1 MLNKVKETIKKH
13 NMLAMG
19 NRIVVAVSGG
29 PDSVALLKVL
39 SMVSGKYRLSLVAAH
54 LNHGLR
60 GEESNSEERFA
71 RELCESM
78 GIAFESK
85 YIDVPSLI
93 KGEKRSPEDVCRDV
107 RYNFFKKVREKYK
120 ADKIAL
126 GHNLDDQAE
135 TVIMKFLRGSGM
147 GGLRGILPMRDGIYI
162 RPLISVTRDE
172 ILTFLKKEGMEFV
185 TDSSNVEDIYLRNRI
200 RNRLIPE
207 LRENYNPG
215 LEENLDHTAD
225 IIRVEDDYIKTAVED
240 VLTTWGVD
248 RNQDDIRVN
257 IPELVKLH
265 EAIQRRVIKTLLQN
279 CSHQKKGIGYLH
291 VKSVMDLITGGSPN
305 GILNLPFDLEVR
317 REYDL
322 LVISKTK
329 TPVGRNHEF
338 HYTVEIPGTV
348 NIKELGIKATF
359 DLVDS
364 VPTLNFDTDRTVFMD
379 YENISFPLII
389 RNMKPGDRIQ
399 PFGMNGTKKVKSFFI
414 DEKTPKNRR
423 KEIPLLVDQKS
434 VLWIMGMRLS
444 ERARITDKT
453 TRVVKAEI
461 I

>member
-13 NMLAMG
+13 NMFDMEDC
-19 NRIVVAVSGG
+19 IVVAVSGG

-39 SMVSGKYRLSLVAAH
+39 SVVSGEHRLSLVAAH
-54 LNHGLR
+54 LNHGMR
-60 GEESNSEERFA
+60 GKESDSEEVFA
-71 RELCESM
+71 RKLCESM
-78 GIAFESK
+78 GIAFESE
-85 YIDVPSLI
+85 YMDIPALV
-93 KGEKRSPEDVCRDV
+93 KGEKRSPEDICRDV
-107 RYNFFKKVREKYK
+107 RYNFFEKVRKKYK

-135 TVIMKFLRGSGM
+135 TVVMKFLRGSGM
-147 GGLRGILPMRDGIYI
+147 GGLRGILPMRDGTYI
-162 RPLISVTRDE
+162 RPLISVTRNE

-185 TDSSNVEDIYLRNRI
+185 TDSSNIEDIYLRNRI

-215 LEENLDHTAD
+215 LEENLGHTAD
-225 IIRVEDDYIKTAVED
+225 IIRVENDYINTEVED
-240 VLTTWGVD
+240 VLTTWGID
-248 RNQDDIRVN
+248 RDNDDIRIN
-257 IPELVKLH
+257 IQELVKLH

-291 VKSVMDLITGGSPN
+291 VKSVMALITGGSPN

-329 TPVGRNHEF
+329 TPSGRNHEF
-338 HYTVEIPGTV
+338 HYTVEIPGKID
-348 NIKELGIKATF
+348 IKELGIKATF
-359 DLVDS
+359 DLIDS
-364 VPTLNFDTDRTVFMD
+364 APTLNFDTGRTIFMD

-399 PFGMNGTKKVKSFFI
+399 PFGMNGSKKVKSFFI
-414 DEKTPKNRR
+414 DEKIPKNRR
-423 KEIPLLVDQKS
+423 KEIPLLIDQKS

-444 ERARITDKT
+444 ERVRITDKT
-453 TRVVKAEI
+453 TKVVKAEI
-461 I
+461 V